1 MPKNWRG
8 GRAVWEGIEQKKY
21 KMASTTFENKLNAA
35 IEEKG
40 YRISPRLSL
49 EDRLARYIELT
60 WIDRGEPLTSEEITA
75 VVALTMVNTFGVSWG
90 SADSWRSTDSWRF
103 AEGADWSE
111 SESQE
116 PRRSA
121 RVASR
126 QTQSSTDDSEDT
138 WQPRRS
144 ARVASRDTWEP
155 RRSSRIAASSRNVTA
170 TNDSVRVSFVT
181 GAQSAGAQSA
191 GAHPMVRRSQ
201 VVRR

>member
-1 MPKNWRG
+1 
-8 GRAVWEGIEQKKY
+8 
-21 KMASTTFENKLNAA
+21 MANTTFENKLNAA

-40 YRISPRLSL
+40 YRISPRMGL

-60 WIDRGEPLTSEEITA
+60 WIDRGESLSRDEVAA
-75 VVALTMVNTFGVSWG
+75 VVALTMVNNSIEG
-90 SADSWRSTDSWRF
+90 AERSWRTT
-103 AEGADWSE
+103 EGADWSE
-111 SESQE
+111 E

-121 RVASR
+121 RVAAR
-126 QTQSSTDDSEDT
+126 ETQSSTDASEET

-155 RRSSRIAASSRNVTA
+155 QEATWEPRRSSRIAATSRNVAA
-170 TNDSVRVSFVT
+170 TNDNMRVSFAT
-181 GAQSAGAQSA
+181 GAQSA